1 VERAVLAGK
10 ALGND
15 LCVSVDE
22 DGHVRLSAVGD
33 SIRLKR
39 IFSARAQKCLSESK
53 HLAMKNVHDGEVVH
67 PSIDAQQIY
76 VQARTNSI
84 VLADPTTSS
93 SSRT

>member
-10 ALGND
+10 ALGDD

-39 IFSARAQKCLSESK
+39 IFLRAQKCLSESK

-76 VQARTNSI
+76 VQA
-84 VLADPTTSS
+84 
-93 SSRT
+93 

>member
-1 VERAVLAGK
+1 MDMRGFRPLAIQF
-10 ALGND
+10 
-15 LCVSVDE
+15 
-22 DGHVRLSAVGD
+22 D
-33 SIRLKR
+33 SKGFFLH
-39 IFSARAQKCLSESK
+39 AQKCLSERK

-76 VQARTNSI
+76 VQARKNSI